1 MQRPSIFGWLKKRAG
16 WTKENI
22 RHSPM
27 DHCLNCKTDLNLDD
41 HFCRNCGQKIH
52 ESKLTFWSLIS
63 EFFAGIFNLENG
75 FYRSMSRIFF
85 PSYLSKEFIQGRR
98 KRYLNPIRFFV
109 VTLLIHLA
117 VINFLIDT
125 DDIGQFANDA
135 LEEIGKA
142 ELYDIFLAQKDGL
155 SENGMEISEL
165 DSIEKILFIGITPSE
180 QDTFLPRL
188 NIGFGN
194 TKNYPILKK
203 DIYEMPVETLLT
215 NYEVKSFADR
225 LVVTQMVRSIRDLPG
240 VIHFMIGNIVWGVIV
255 SILILALLMKFL
267 YIRRKSFYVEH
278 IIVLCHIH
286 AFAFLIASLGFL
298 CSGFEFQ
305 NGDLESSYSY
315 TFSSYG
321 PVIAAY
327 VIVALYFWLT
337 LKRYFGQGWFKT
349 ILKFLII
356 IFSYIM
362 IITMVVSMIL
372 FISLVFFK

>member
-1 MQRPSIFGWLKKRAG
+1 M
-16 WTKENI
+16 
-22 RHSPM
+22 
-27 DHCLNCKTDLNLDD
+27 
-41 HFCRNCGQKIH
+41 
-52 ESKLTFWSLIS
+52 
-63 EFFAGIFNLENG
+63 
-75 FYRSMSRIFF
+75 
-85 PSYLSKEFIQGRR
+85 
-98 KRYLNPIRFFV
+98 
-109 VTLLIHLA
+109 
-117 VINFLIDT
+117 INFLIDT

-286 AFAFLIASLGFL
+286 AFAFLIASLGM
-298 CSGFEFQ
+298 
-305 NGDLESSYSY
+305 
-315 TFSSYG
+315 
-321 PVIAAY
+321 
-327 VIVALYFWLT
+327 FW
-337 LKRYFGQGWFKT
+337 
-349 ILKFLII
+349 I
-356 IFSYIM
+356 
-362 IITMVVSMIL
+362 
-372 FISLVFFK
+372 